1 MTTAST
7 SHAHRPEPPAESTGA
22 TSRARFT
29 RAKKTT
35 REAIRLGR
43 RPGLDGIRG
52 GAVILVMLNH
62 TGALRWGFVGVD
74 VFFALS
80 GFLITTLLFEERQRH
95 GRVSLRAFY
104 VRRARRLVPG
114 LVLLLVA
121 YSVAVTRFGLFGSY
135 WPLWQRL
142 ASTLFYANN
151 WVLATGHSPLG
162 PLTLTWSLAQEE
174 QFYLLWPILLCL
186 LWRLRARPIVILTLL
201 VAAVIGLMYYLPHVS
216 VVAHL
221 DNYYNPAYRFGQ
233 LLIGCAAALL
243 WRYRPTHFALRWSP
257 IGLAAIFG
265 IGYFADDT
273 SRALLPRLAAGA
285 ICAAVLVLHA
295 ATGNRSILTRL
306 LSFPP
311 LRFMGT
317 ISYGLYLY
325 HLAILTVMLVY
336 WPDLTWRVQTA
347 ILIPVSILVAWAS
360 WHFVESR
367 FVSSTGRDSKTRIRR
382 SPDAAGA

>member
-1 MTTAST
+1 VSTATTDPG
-7 SHAHRPEPPAESTGA
+7 HRPQTAAETTERQPRPHAASVH
-22 TSRARFT
+22 RALHG
-29 RAKKTT
+29 
-35 REAIRLGR
+35 EIRLGR
-43 RPGLDGIRG
+43 RPALDGIRG
-52 GAVILVMLNH
+52 GAVVLVMLNH

-95 GRVSLRAFY
+95 GRISLRAFY
-104 VRRARRLVPG
+104 QRRARRLIPG
-114 LVLLLVA
+114 LVLLLAA
-121 YSVAVTRFGLFGSY
+121 YTVAVTRFSLFESS
-135 WPLWQRL
+135 WPLWQRQV
-142 ASTLFYANN
+142 STFFYANN

-186 LWRLRARPIVILTLL
+186 LWRLRARPIVILALL
-201 VAAVIGLMYYLPHVS
+201 VGAVTGLMYYLPHVP

-221 DNYYNPAYRFGQ
+221 DNYYNPLYRFGQ

-243 WRYRPTHFALRWSP
+243 WRYRPIHLALRWSP

-273 SRALLPRLAAGA
+273 SRALLPRLAADA

-295 ATGNRSILTRL
+295 ATGTRSILARS
-306 LSFPP
+306 LSLPP
-311 LRFMGT
+311 LRFIGT

-325 HLAILTVMLVY
+325 HLAILTAILVY
-336 WPDLTWRVQTA
+336 WPNLTWPLQTV
-347 ILIPVSILVAWAS
+347 ILFPVSIVIAWAS
-360 WHFVESR
+360 WHFVERR
-367 FVSSTGRDSKTRIRR
+367 FLVSTGGHSVARTL
-382 SPDAAGA
+382 